1 MDSPDPE
8 VSKATT
14 VRGVQQVSTVR
25 RAKEAMRAS
34 REIWVKKV
42 IVVSLVP
49 WVKQENLGRKEPK
62 AAKDPEV
69 KLELL
74 DLKGTKAKLGPQA
87 FQDILE
93 DLETRGI
100 KASKEAMGF
109 LVPKVNEAGMVQ

>member
-1 MDSPDPE
+1 MKKDKR
-8 VSKATT
+8 VLR
-14 VRGVQQVSTVR
+14 VHRVLMVR
-25 RAKEAMRAS
+25 REKEATRAS

-42 IVVSLVP
+42 IVDSLVP
-49 WVKQENLGRKEPK
+49 WVKQENLVHKEPRV
-62 AAKDPEV
+62 AKDPGV
-69 KLELL
+69 KLEHL

-93 DLETRGI
+93 DLETRVI

>member
-1 MDSPDPE
+1 MDSPDPV

-49 WVKQENLGRKEPK
+49 WVKQENLGHKEPK
-62 AAKDPEV
+62 VVKDPGV

-74 DLKGTKAKLGPQA
+74 DL
-87 FQDILE
+87 
-93 DLETRGI
+93 LETKENAALRDLLAIQEVLVKREI
-100 KASKEAMGF
+100 KVPKEAMAHLALKERGYE
-109 LVPKVNEAGMVQ
+109 NI